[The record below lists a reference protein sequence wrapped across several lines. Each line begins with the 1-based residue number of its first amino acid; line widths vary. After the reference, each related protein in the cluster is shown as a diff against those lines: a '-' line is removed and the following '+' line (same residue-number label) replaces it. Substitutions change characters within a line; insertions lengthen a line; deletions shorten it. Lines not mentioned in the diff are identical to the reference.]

1 MKRSLSACA
10 LVCRSLQAPCSPA
23 TWAAAR
29 FAAMPERRCRK
40 VQSRSE
46 LTLLPP
52 CMDDDVSERNPV
64 RAIGAFVGTLDLK
77 ELGFRHA
84 EEHCG
89 AGQPAHDPG
98 LLLKLACMAV
108 NTECAVRA
116 GWKRRR
122 DGTWR

>member
-1 MKRSLSACA
+1 
-10 LVCRSLQAPCSPA
+10 
-23 TWAAAR
+23 
-29 FAAMPERRCRK
+29 MPERRCRE
-40 VQSRSE
+40 VPSRSE
-46 LTLLPP
+46 LTLVPP

-64 RAIGAFVGTLDLK
+64 RAIDAFVGTLDL
-77 ELGFRHA
+77 EALGFRHP
-84 EEHCG
+84 EQRCG
-89 AGQPAHDPG
+89 AGQPARDPG